1 MLSYSQTYLGLRSSD
16 LTSAARHLF
25 LAAPLY
31 GIVYG
36 STTVRRHSVSE
47 SRSDNREVLHMNN
60 EQLLQAITDIL
71 DQKLNPVYIRLDEV
85 DNRLINV
92 EHKLDEVD
100 GRLINVEHK
109 LDEVDGRLTNVEC
122 KLDEV
127 DNRLTNAESKLVEI
141 DDRLTTVDTRL
152 HKNENMLN
160 IMNVKLERY
169 SKKLANFHL
178 DFKVTA
184 RDINQNIHAL
194 QDEMETVIVVL
205 KLHDLVP
212 Q

>member
-92 EHKLDEVD
+92 EDKLDEVD
-100 GRLINVEHK
+100 V
-109 LDEVDGRLTNVEC
+109 
-122 KLDEV
+122 
-127 DNRLTNAESKLVEI
+127 
-141 DDRLTTVDTRL
+141 
-152 HKNENMLN
+152 
-160 IMNVKLERY
+160 
-169 SKKLANFHL
+169 
-178 DFKVTA
+178 
-184 RDINQNIHAL
+184 
-194 QDEMETVIVVL
+194 
-205 KLHDLVP
+205 
-212 Q
+212 